1 MRTVEDYAAIRYA
14 YHVEHKT
21 IRQISRELDIARQT
35 VRKAVETAIPSPYTR
50 TRLRP
55 APVLGPFKATLDHL
69 LAECARMPR
78 KQRYTIHK
86 MYAAIAAEGY
96 HGSESHV
103 RAYIGTL
110 RQATNRP
117 AAFLPLEFDPGT
129 DAQVDWGEAAAV
141 IADVPRTVQVFVM
154 RLCYS
159 HRTFVMAFPTQR
171 QEAFFLGHVQ
181 AFHHFGGVPQRL
193 SYDNLTTA
201 VRRVLEGHRREEQ
214 QAFIAF
220 RSHYL
225 FASHFCTVGEGH
237 EKGQVEHGVGF
248 ARRNFMVPIPAVESF
263 AALNAHLQAEMAR
276 DDARTVDR
284 QPQPIGAM
292 WAHEQPAL
300 RALPAREFDC
310 CVTVPATL
318 TPYSQVIFETNR
330 YSVPV
335 ATAQRDLVVKAY
347 PFQIDILAQH
357 QRLAQHPRCY
367 DRAQDIL
374 DPLHYL
380 PLLEQRPGAFE
391 HAKPIRAWRAHWPL
405 AYTRLL
411 NRLRDQEHEGR
422 GVREFVRIL
431 QLHQTYPAA
440 LLEQAI
446 ALALQHGCIDCDGV
460 LLCLHQIQH
469 PDQLRAALDLTDQPH
484 LAHVGTQPIDLHC
497 YDRLLP
503 GGA

>member
-35 VRKAVETAIPSPYTR
+35 VRKALETAIPQPYTR

-55 APVLGPFKATLDHL
+55 APVLGPFKATLDRL
-69 LAECARMPR
+69 LADCARMPR
-78 KQRYTIHK
+78 KQRYTTHK
-86 MYAAIAAEGY
+86 MYEAIYAEGY
-96 HGSESHV
+96 RGSESHV
-103 RAYIGTL
+103 RAYIGAL
-110 RQATNRP
+110 RQATKRP
-117 AAFLPLEFDPGT
+117 AVFLPLEFDPAT
-129 DAQVDWGEAAAV
+129 DAQVDWGEALAV
-141 IADVPRTVQVFVM
+141 IAEVPRTVQVFVM

-171 QEAFFLGHVQ
+171 QEAFFFGHVQ

-201 VRRVLEGHRREEQ
+201 VRTILEGHTREEQ
-214 QAFIAF
+214 QAFLAF

-225 FASHFCTVGEGH
+225 FAAHFCTVGEGH

-263 AALNAHLQAEMAR
+263 AALNAHLQAEMDR
-276 DDARTVDR
+276 DDARTVSR

-292 WAHEQPAL
+292 WAQEQPYL
-300 RALPAREFDC
+300 RALPNREFDC

-318 TPYSQVIFETNR
+318 TPYAQVIFETNR

-335 ATAQRDLVVKAY
+335 DLAQRDLVVKAY
-347 PFQIDILAQH
+347 PFQIAILAQ
-357 QRLAQHPRCY
+357 QKVLAQHPRCY
-367 DRAQDIL
+367 DREQDII

-380 PLLEQRPGAFE
+380 PLLAQRPGAFE

-411 NRLRDQEHEGR
+411 NRLRDQEREGR

-431 QLHQTYPAA
+431 QLHQIHPAA
-440 LLEQAI
+440 LLSQAI
-446 ALALQHGCIDCDGV
+446 ELALQYGCIDQEGV

-469 PDQLRAALDLTDQPH
+469 PSPPRAALDLTDQPH
-484 LAHVGTQPIDLHC
+484 LAHVGAQPLDLHR

-503 GGA
+503 GGE